1 MALPTFGLLLVILL
15 SCTSAIRLE
24 GNGYTGVLFAINPAI
39 PEDPALLNRIRGM
52 IKAASGI
59 LHGAVGQRFYFK
71 EVTIL
76 VPANWTNGNYSRVKT
91 ETYEKANVIIDE
103 PNKSYGDEPYTLQYG
118 QCGQPGQYIHLTP
131 DFLLDDKLIS
141 VYGERSKVL
150 VHEWG
155 HLRWGLYDEYSE
167 EQPFYHPS
175 NGMGFEATRCSKD
188 IKGRLCVMTDKNT
201 CLDCDPKTF
210 DPITGLPLKDCVFL
224 PRQDPKV
231 VEFCSD
237 ETHNPEAPNQ
247 QNKMCDNRAALDVIL
262 NSSVDNGTQAL
273 SQIPQTIVNV
283 VQRKTRIVCL
293 VLDVS
298 GSMQGPWIELL
309 RQAATLFLETI
320 IEDAAYVGI
329 VQFESSPSVL
339 KYLTVIDGDESRK
352 ALVQALPTRAGGGTN
367 ICPGIDKAFE
377 VLRRDGGF
385 TEGNELILLT
395 DGEAGDNLGGCEA
408 RVVSSGAIVHTIA
421 LGPSADKKLPHFADI
436 TGGIFFQTSDSMNS
450 NELIDAF
457 ASLTTSD
464 GNVTQQT
471 VQLESSGIRTTD
483 WFNGTFSV
491 DWTVGKDTISDFAH
505 DAGIKM
511 LSLKVPGIAETGTW
525 HYSLLHTGSGAQ
537 SMAITVTSRAAS
549 ADVPPITVKAHMDQ
563 KSSDGSKAMVVYAIV
578 TQKGLPVIEAKVTA
592 ILESDTEKTPQSLD
606 LQDNGANADAFR
618 LDGIYSRYF
627 TNFTSGRYSLKVR
640 VENSK
645 ETKAMLAPYRHS
657 GVLYV
662 PGYVG
667 VDDKVELNPP
677 KPPVNHEPVEVGSF
691 TRTATGESFVVTLP
705 SGSTRP
711 PAFPPSKITDL
722 RAELSGEVITVKWT
736 APGASYDVGRAARYH
751 IAWSEDLALL
761 RTNFSGSHHIDP
773 WELRP
778 QDAGSTERYSF
789 HPSNLN
795 MVNGTTV
802 FIAVVAENADSLN
815 SSISNVE
822 RVMKYVAPPPVPEEG
837 GSVNVIGIAVG
848 VAVGVIAIAS
858 VVGTVICWKK
868 R

>member
-39 PEDPALLNRIRGM
+39 PEDPALVQRIQDM
-52 IKAASGI
+52 VKKASEV
-59 LHGAVGQRFYFK
+59 LYRSVGQRFYFK

-76 VPANWTNGNYSRVKT
+76 VPATWTNGSYSTAKT
-91 ETYEKANVIIDE
+91 ETYEKANVIISE
-103 PNKSYGDEPYTLQYG
+103 PNEMYGDEPYTLQYG

-131 DFLLDDKLIS
+131 NFLLNDTLIR
-141 VYGERSKVL
+141 VYGKRSKVL

-155 HLRWGLYDEYSE
+155 HLRWGLYDEYNE
-167 EQPFYHPS
+167 EQPFYRPS
-175 NGMGFEATRCSKD
+175 DGTEIRPTRCWTAVPKTLKVVAVS
-188 IKGRLCVMTDKNT
+188 RTQTDK
-201 CLDCDPKTF
+201 LA
-210 DPITGLPLKDCVFL
+210 LV
-224 PRQDPKV
+224 V

-237 ETHNPEAPNQ
+237 ETHNPEAPNR

-262 NSSVDNGTQAL
+262 NSSVDAGTQPL
-273 SQIPQTIVNV
+273 STPISDLPPPTVKI
-283 VQRKTRIVCL
+283 VQRKGRVACL
-293 VLDVS
+293 ILDVS
-298 GSMQGPWIELL
+298 GSMTGPRLKL
-309 RQAATLFLETI
+309 MRQAATLFLEQV
-320 IEDAAYVGI
+320 IEDTASVGI

-339 KYLTVIDGDESRK
+339 KYLTKIDGQGSRK
-352 ALVQALPTRAGGGTN
+352 ALVQALP
-367 ICPGIDKAFE
+367 PS
-377 VLRRDGGF
+377 VLRRDGGS

-395 DGEAGDNLGGCEA
+395 DGEANDDLGGCES
-408 RVVSSGAIVHTIA
+408 RVQSSGAILHFIA
-421 LGPSADKKLPHFADI
+421 LGPSADKKLRHFADM
-436 TGGIFFQTSDSMNS
+436 TGGIYFQTSDSLDS

-464 GNVTQQT
+464 GDLTHVT
-471 VQLESSGIRTTD
+471 VQLKSSGEITTD

-491 DWTVGKDTISDFAH
+491 DWTVGKDTIITAVYESSMPRAHITSPRGTSFDQSHFDH

-525 HYSLLHTGSGAQ
+525 HYSLLHTGSGRQ

-549 ADVPPITVKAHMDQ
+549 ADVPPITIKTHMDQ
-563 KSSDGSKAMVVYAIV
+563 KSSDGSKAPVVYASI
-578 TQKGLPVIEAKVTA
+578 TLKGLPVIGAKVTA
-592 ILESDTEKTPQSLD
+592 ILESDTEKIAHYLD
-606 LQDNGANADAFR
+606 LEDNGAGADATR
-618 LDGIYSRYF
+618 HDGVYSRYF
-627 TNFTSGRYSLKVR
+627 TKMISGRYSVKVNA
-640 VENSK
+640 VNK
-645 ETKAMLAPYRHS
+645 EGNKTMLSAPRHS

-662 PGYVG
+662 PGYV
-667 VDDKVELNPP
+667 VDGKVELNPP

-722 RAELSGEVITVKWT
+722 RAELEEDNVSLTWT
-736 APGASYDVGRAARYH
+736 APGASYDEGRAARYH

-815 SSISNVE
+815 SSISNVTSG
-822 RVMKYVAPPPVPEEG
+822 VVP
-837 GSVNVIGIAVG
+837 SQ
-848 VAVGVIAIAS
+848 
-858 VVGTVICWKK
+858 
-868 R
+868 